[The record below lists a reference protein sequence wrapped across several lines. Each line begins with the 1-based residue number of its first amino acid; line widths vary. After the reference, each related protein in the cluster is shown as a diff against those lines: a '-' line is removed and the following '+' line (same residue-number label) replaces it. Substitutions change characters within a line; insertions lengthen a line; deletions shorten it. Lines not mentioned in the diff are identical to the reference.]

1 MSEAPKSRDVS
12 EIQVDYQ
19 NLCLKA
25 GHIQYQIFALS
36 KDLELVNS
44 SLRDLNLEA
53 ANVKSQSESVE
64 PPKAVEQVEAAP
76 SSKPEKQSKSGKQ
89 SKSSQVV
96 EQS

>member
-1 MSEAPKSRDVS
+1 MSEVAKSPRAVS
-12 EIQVDYQ
+12 DIQSDYQ

-53 ANVKSQSESVE
+53 AEIAKVE
-64 PPKAVEQVEAAP
+64 
-76 SSKPEKQSKSGKQ
+76 SKPEEAP
-89 SKSSQVV
+89 VV
-96 EQS
+96 EELPVSGAV